1 MEGLVDLDTVADELY
16 GLSPADFTAARDE
29 RAKAARAA
37 GDRHL
42 AEQIRRL
49 RRPTL
54 AAWASNL
61 LVRERPEETGALLEL
76 GEALRRA
83 HQDLDG
89 EQLRDLSDRQRR
101 VISALALQAGLLAA
115 EAGQRI
121 SEDAR
126 REVEE
131 TLQNALADPD
141 TAREWARGRLARPL
155 TAPLGFTAVTVAHQA
170 LDAPRPQEAAGGR
183 VADLDAARA
192 RRREQREQLER
203 ARRQAADA
211 ERELHDRE
219 DDLAAAH
226 DAQRRAEEHR
236 RQAEQRVAEL
246 TQRLEKAEDEHR
258 EARDAAR
265 QARDQAREADR
276 AVRRSRRQ
284 AQEATAHVRQ
294 LTQRTRPRPAATRGT
309 PPEEDG

>member
-16 GLSPADFTAARDE
+16 GLPPGDFTAARDE

-37 GDRHL
+37 GDRPL

-54 AAWASNL
+54 AAWANNL

-83 HQDLDG
+83 HQELDG
-89 EQLRDLSDRQRR
+89 EQLRDLSGRQRQ
-101 VISALALQAGLLAA
+101 VISALARQAGRLAA

-126 REVEE
+126 REIEE
-131 TLQNALADPD
+131 TLQNVLADPD

-155 TAPLGFTAVTVAHQA
+155 TVPLGFTAVAGAHEA
-170 LDAPRPQEAAGGR
+170 LDAPPPQEAAGGR
-183 VADLDAARA
+183 VTDLDAART

-211 ERELHDRE
+211 DRELHDRE
-219 DDLAAAH
+219 DDLAAAE
-226 DAQRRAEEHR
+226 DARRRAEEHR
-236 RQAEQRVAEL
+236 RQAQERVAEL
-246 TQRLEKAEDEHR
+246 TRRLKEAEDEHR
-258 EARDAAR
+258 QAADAAR
-265 QARDQAREADR
+265 QAGDLAREADR
-276 AVRRSRRQ
+276 AVRRSRRL

-294 LTQRTRPRPAATRGT
+294 LSRPTRPRPAAPR
-309 PPEEDG
+309 EDR